1 MEVAIK
7 NFAQMSGKKHKM
19 IILGD
24 MFELGDSTIAEHEK
38 LGQLVAEYQ
47 FDKICFTGT
56 HTQSSLA
63 KAPMSA
69 LYFPDPFSFR
79 NWLQDSQL
87 EDYLILIKGSRGMK
101 LETLVD
107 FI

>member
-1 MEVAIK
+1 MEVAIRT
-7 NFAQMSGKKHKM
+7 FGAMTGRKHKM

-24 MFELGDSTIAEHEK
+24 MFELGDHAEAEHRR
-38 LGQLVAEYQ
+38 LGEIVKEYKI
-47 FDKICFTGT
+47 DKVCLTGNLIVSALET
-56 HTQSSLA
+56 
-63 KAPMSA
+63 APKA

-79 NWLQDSQL
+79 NWLEDSKL

>member
-1 MEVAIK
+1 
-7 NFAQMSGKKHKM
+7 
-19 IILGD
+19 
-24 MFELGDSTIAEHEK
+24 MFELGNSTIEEHQK
-38 LGQLVAEYQ
+38 LGELVSQYP

-56 HTQSSLA
+56 HIQAALS
-63 KAPMSA
+63 KAPVKA

-101 LETLVD
+101 LEGLVEY
-107 FI
+107 I

>member
-1 MEVAIK
+1 
-7 NFAQMSGKKHKM
+7 GK
-19 IILGD
+19 L
-24 MFELGDSTIAEHEK
+24 IAAALE
-38 LGQLVAEYQ
+38 
-47 FDKICFTGT
+47 
-56 HTQSSLA
+56 
-63 KAPMSA
+63 KAPKA

-79 NWLQDSQL
+79 NWLQDSKL